1 MKNPDT
7 KRLPDRWRRILQ
19 RHARGEDFRP
29 ATQAEGCSAS
39 YAAVIRTRM
48 MKNPEATKF
57 LESIRSDARRE
68 AVYGVVEAMAQAQK
82 GIDLAERH
90 KNPMAFIK
98 GCELRAKLSG
108 LLIDRVE
115 VATVDLKGS
124 LEQARTRVIDAL
136 NITPRQSCVEL
147 GPATDQ
153 AVNGAAYRGLGEQG
167 NPFAE

>member
-1 MKNPDT
+1 M
-7 KRLPDRWRRILQ
+7 
-19 RHARGEDFRP
+19 
-29 ATQAEGCSAS
+29 
-39 YAAVIRTRM
+39 
-48 MKNPEATKF
+48 
-57 LESIRSDARRE
+57 
-68 AVYGVVEAMAQAQK
+68 
-82 GIDLAERH
+82 
-90 KNPMAFIK
+90 
-98 GCELRAKLSG
+98 RAKLSG

-124 LEQARTRVIDAL
+124 LEQARTRVIAAL